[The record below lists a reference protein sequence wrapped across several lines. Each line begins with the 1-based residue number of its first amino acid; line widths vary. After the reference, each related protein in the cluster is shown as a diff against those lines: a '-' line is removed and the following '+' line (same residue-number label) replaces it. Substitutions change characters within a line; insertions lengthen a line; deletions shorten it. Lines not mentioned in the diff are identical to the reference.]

1 MFYGWV
7 IVAVTFLT
15 QFAVMG
21 TVFYSFGILMKPLA
35 AEIGGDSRLGVSLAI
50 PLMFVVGGLVSPF
63 VGREVDRRPIRWI
76 MLVGAGLFVVG
87 FLGLSRVRSLL
98 EFYLAFGV
106 VLALATALLGGLT
119 NTALVANWFI
129 RRRGT
134 ALGISQVGVSI
145 SGMVMAY
152 LTSWLVGAFG
162 WRDTSVVFALVP
174 MLVLVPLILLLVIDR
189 PEDRGLQPDGDPAS
203 PTPLD
208 LAATESELNDWTT
221 ARALREP
228 SLWMIALIIGLCFAS
243 NGAVILGIYPHVTD
257 IGYSETQAAAVLA
270 VMAGAAALGKPAF
283 GWLSDHASRRVATW
297 LSIALQFGGL
307 LMIMYAPSH
316 PALLAASALFGVG
329 YGGVLPLWG
338 VLVGAIYGRRVFGRI
353 MGLMGP
359 LLVPFELLGIPFAAW
374 VFDRTGSYD
383 SAFATF
389 LGLYA
394 LAALLVVFLR
404 LPEVDVD
411 LVEARAGGASDPISA
426 SASRT
431 AR

>member
-1 MFYGWV
+1 VFYGWV
-7 IVAVTFLT
+7 IVAITFLT

-21 TVFYSFGILMKPLA
+21 TVFYSFGVLMKPLA
-35 AEIGGDSRLGVSLAI
+35 AEVGGDSRLGVSLAV
-50 PLMFVVGGLVSPF
+50 PLMFAVVGLVSPF
-63 VGREVDRRPIRWI
+63 VGREVDRRPIRWL
-76 MLVGAGLFVVG
+76 MLAGAGLLAVG
-87 FLGLSRVRSLL
+87 FLGLSRATSLW

-106 VLALATALLGGLT
+106 ALALAMALLGGLP

-152 LTSWLVGAFG
+152 VTSWLVGAYG
-162 WRDTSVVFALVP
+162 WRGTSVVFALAPVA
-174 MLVLVPLILLLVIDR
+174 VLAPLIALLVIDR
-189 PEDRGLQPDGDPAS
+189 PEDRGLGPDGDALSTSAAS
-203 PTPLD
+203 APVAGGAD
-208 LAATESELNDWTT
+208 SDWTA

-228 SLWMIALIIGLCFAS
+228 SLWMIALVIGLCFAS
-243 NGAVILGIYPHVTD
+243 NGAVILGIYPHATD
-257 IGYSETQAAAVLA
+257 IGYSDAQAAAVLS
-270 VMAGAAALGKPAF
+270 VMAGAAALGKPIF
-283 GWLSDHASRRVATW
+283 GWLADHAPRRGATW
-297 LSIALQFGGL
+297 LSISLQFGGL
-307 LMIMYAPSH
+307 VMIMYAPSH
-316 PALLAASALFGVG
+316 LALVIASALFGLG
-329 YGGVLPLWG
+329 YGGVMPLWG

-359 LLVPFELLGIPFAAW
+359 LLIPFEVLGIPFAAW

-394 LAALLVVFLR
+394 LAALLLVFLR
-404 LPEVDVD
+404 LPEVDAD
-411 LVEARAGGASDPISA
+411 LAEAHADVSDDSISA
-426 SASRT
+426 SVSRT